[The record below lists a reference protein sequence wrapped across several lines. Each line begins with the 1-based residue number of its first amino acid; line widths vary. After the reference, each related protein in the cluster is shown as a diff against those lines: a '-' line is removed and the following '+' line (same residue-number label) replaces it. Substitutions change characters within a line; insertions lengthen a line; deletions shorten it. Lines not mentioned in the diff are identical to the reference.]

1 MHEMGI
7 ANSVLHAVRTEMQ
20 RHPGAYPSKVCIR
33 VGQMAAVDEDALR
46 FCFEAI
52 TRETDFEGLGLEVE
66 VCPVRYRCRQCG
78 QEFVVEDYLF
88 RCPDCSSLET
98 ECTGGDEL
106 ELAYMEVE
114 EHGTSTVGTQSTQ

>member
-20 RHPGAYPSKVCIR
+20 RYPGAYPSKVCVR
-33 VGQMAAVDEDALR
+33 VGQMAAIDQDALR

-52 TRETDFEGLGLEVE
+52 TRETDLEALQLEVE
-66 VCPVRYRCRQCG
+66 VCPLRYCCRRCGC
-78 QEFVVEDYLF
+78 EFVVQDYLF
-88 RCPDCSSLET
+88 RCPDCASLET
-98 ECTGGDEL
+98 ECIGGDEL

-114 EHGTSTVGTQSTQ
+114 EYGTSTVGTQSTQ

>member
-20 RHPGAYPSKVCIR
+20 RYPGACASKVCVR
-33 VGQMAAVDEDALR
+33 VGQMAAIDQDALR

-52 TRETDFEGLGLEVE
+52 TRETDLEALQLEVE
-66 VCPVRYRCRQCG
+66 VCPLRYCCRRCGC
-78 QEFVVEDYLF
+78 EFVVQDYLF
-88 RCPDCSSLET
+88 RCPDCASLET
-98 ECTGGDEL
+98 ECIGGDEL

-114 EHGTSTVGTQSTQ
+114 EHGTSPVGTQSTQ

>member
-7 ANSVLHAVRTEMQ
+7 ANSVLHAVRSEMQ
-20 RHPGAYPSKVCIR
+20 HHPGAYPSKVCIR
-33 VGQMAAVDEDALR
+33 VGQMAALDEDALR

-52 TRETDFEGLGLEVE
+52 TRDTDFESLELEVE
-66 VCPVRYRCRQCG
+66 VCPLRYCCRQCG
-78 QEFVVEDYLF
+78 HEFAVQDYLF
-88 RCPDCSSLET
+88 RCPNCSSFKT
-98 ECTGGDEL
+98 ECIGGDEL